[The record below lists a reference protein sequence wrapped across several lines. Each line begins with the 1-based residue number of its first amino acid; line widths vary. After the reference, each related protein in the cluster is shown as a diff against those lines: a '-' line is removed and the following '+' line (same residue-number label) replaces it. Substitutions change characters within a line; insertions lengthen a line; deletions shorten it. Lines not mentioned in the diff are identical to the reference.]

1 MDLAPPTASR
11 RCILLFA
18 RTAKEEARAKRLSRA
33 HGLFALARRRV
44 LAAARSLG
52 IDLLTAGAAGPGG
65 ALLQRGG
72 SFAERLENAFAD
84 ARALGYEAIVAVPT
98 DVPRLGRRQLAAAFR
113 RLAAAPAVLGPSP
126 DGGAYLIGCRNDPA
140 GLFAGVRW
148 QTSRTFADLAANAG
162 SPAVLDPLEDVDRW
176 ADLPSLA
183 AGPDREIAALV
194 ATILRGP
201 ASARDFRR
209 PVPILLADPLF
220 DRPPPPSWLPAW
232 TH

>member
-1 MDLAPPTASR
+1 VDLVPSTASR

-18 RTAKEEARAKRLSRA
+18 RTAKEEACAKRLSRA
-33 HGLFALARRRV
+33 RGLFALARRRV

-52 IDLLTAGAAGPGG
+52 IDLLVAGPGG

-113 RLAAAPAVLGPSP
+113 RLAAAPVVLGPSP

-183 AGPDREIAALV
+183 AGTDREIAGLV
-194 ATILRGP
+194 TVILRGP
-201 ASARDFRR
+201 AAARDFRR

-220 DRPPPPSWLPAW
+220 DRPPPPARLPAW